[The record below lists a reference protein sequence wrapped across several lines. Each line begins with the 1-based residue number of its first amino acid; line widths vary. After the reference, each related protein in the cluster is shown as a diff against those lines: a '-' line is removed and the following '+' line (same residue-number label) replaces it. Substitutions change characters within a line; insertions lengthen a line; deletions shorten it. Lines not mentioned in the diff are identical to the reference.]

1 MRSGRGGL
9 PRPGASQAGVR
20 RAEPHT
26 SPEASHR
33 DCLDPCGRALVGDF
47 GESGAAVARE
57 FVLPGRQKRSCGPP
71 EPVVLDPLHKPF
83 ASACDR
89 KVHKGKP
96 FGSDKTNRNC
106 GTHGVKMWADCG
118 LTDVFSIPTQDRT
131 GSTTQG
137 NRLKDL

>member
-9 PRPGASQAGVR
+9 QRPGASQAAVR

-33 DCLDPCGRALVGDF
+33 DCLDPRGRALVGDF

-71 EPVVLDPLHKPF
+71 EPVVLDPLHKPSDF
-83 ASACDR
+83 SLWPDHIKAKA
-89 KVHKGKP
+89 
-96 FGSDKTNRNC
+96 FGSDK
-106 GTHGVKMWADCG
+106 
-118 LTDVFSIPTQDRT
+118 PTFL
-131 GSTTQG
+131 GAP
-137 NRLKDL
+137 